1 MRHIKEHG
9 VWIWRVF
16 LDIQLLFF
24 YSFFVLGWTAK
35 RLLYYVYQNL
45 QRSLATIAPHDRLFF
60 PLIPLAVERLKN
72 GYHFAVSYGEWI
84 LAETAS
90 RQSDKDVFTS
100 LDTTLNAEC
109 PSPLCRKI

>member
-1 MRHIKEHG
+1 MAFG
-9 VWIWRVF
+9 SGGVF

-24 YSFFVLGWTAK
+24 LSLLRFGLDGKAAFVLCIPKTA
-35 RLLYYVYQNL
+35 
-45 QRSLATIAPHDRLFF
+45 RSLATIAPHDRLFF

>member
-1 MRHIKEHG
+1 MI
-9 VWIWRVF
+9 F
-16 LDIQLLFF
+16 LIYSFSFLFFFF
-24 YSFFVLGWTAK
+24 YSWFGLKRQAAFVLCIPKTA
-35 RLLYYVYQNL
+35 
-45 QRSLATIAPHDRLFF
+45 RSLATIAPHDRLFF

-90 RQSDKDVFTS
+90 RQSDKDMFTS
-100 LDTTLNAEC
+100 LDTTLYVEC